1 MTRKG
6 AAVRKLKSARRVLAL
21 WILLNSWSVSY
32 QAESATPAARNV
44 PLKLR
49 IAYVAPIGVMAP
61 VWVAAESGAFKAEG
75 LEVELIYIE
84 ARSAIAAL
92 VAKEVDALEISAPG
106 MIPASLAG
114 GEITMIAGLLNKM
127 IYSFHAQKEIKSAE
141 QLRGKV
147 IGTDRLGTP
156 SDYGTRVA
164 LALLG
169 LKPESDVHLLR
180 IGASAVL
187 LPALMSG
194 QIAGAA
200 ITPPQSVRADA
211 LGFSRLVNTYHLPY
225 QNIGVVVRKADIE
238 PRFELWVRLLRALRE
253 AIYRWYDDA
262 KLAKDVLK
270 KYTKEND
277 PEMLQKTYE
286 FFTGQAGFN
295 KEMGLTDQGLQ
306 QILTFLGSTTLPTAK
321 DAPPARFYDTRILNS
336 IGK

>member
-1 MTRKG
+1 MRK
-6 AAVRKLKSARRVLAL
+6 KNFTRRVVAILM
-21 WILLNSWSVSY
+21 LLNSWS
-32 QAESATPAARNV
+32 ATNIADAATPANRSV

-61 VWVAAESGAFKAEG
+61 AWMAKESGAFKAEG

-106 MIPASLAG
+106 MIPANLAG
-114 GEITMIAGLLNKM
+114 ADVTLIAGLLNKM
-127 IYSFHAQKEIKSAE
+127 IFSLHAQKEFKSAE

-147 IGTDRLGTP
+147 VGTDRVGTP

-164 LALLG
+164 LTLLG
-169 LKPESDVHLLR
+169 LKPESDVQLLR

-187 LPALMSG
+187 LPALQSG
-194 QIAGAA
+194 QIAAAA
-200 ITPPQSVRADA
+200 ITPPQSFKADA
-211 LGFSRLVNTYHLPY
+211 LGFNRLGDTYHLPY

-238 PRFELWVRLLRALRE
+238 PRTETWARLLRAFRE
-253 AIYRWYDDA
+253 ATHRWYDDA
-262 KLAKDVLK
+262 KLAKEVLR

-286 FFTGQAGFN
+286 FFTTQAGFN
-295 KEMGLTDQGLQ
+295 KELVLTDQGLQ
-306 QILTFLGSTTLPTAK
+306 QILSFLGSTTLPAAK
-321 DAPPARFYDTRILNS
+321 EAPPARFYDTRILNS
-336 IGK
+336 IGR